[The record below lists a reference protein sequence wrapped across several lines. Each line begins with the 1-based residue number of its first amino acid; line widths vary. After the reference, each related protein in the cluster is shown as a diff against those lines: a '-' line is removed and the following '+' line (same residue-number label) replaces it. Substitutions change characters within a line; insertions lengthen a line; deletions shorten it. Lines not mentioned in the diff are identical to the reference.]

1 MVAELGF
8 YRGRRRRAGESSHR
22 RSPPAALGA
31 SSLPVPRPT
40 RGSRGSGSRVT
51 TPIPGPPGQGHDA
64 EDGESDFSIALLDSA
79 GADALPPGVDLSV
92 FDMGVNAGIWR
103 SARLL
108 QQALGFTGEEV
119 DGSIGPETLAA
130 ADRFDARNLVNNLAD
145 RQTAY
150 YRSLANFPIFG
161 TGWLR
166 RTAARRDAALAMIQS
181 ETTVA
186 A

>member
-1 MVAELGF
+1 MADRYDICVAFTLREEGGYVDDPADPGGATNMGITLATYREWSDDPHLGDIQVKDMALKTARAI
-8 YRGRRRRAGESSHR
+8 YR
-22 RSPPAALGA
+22 
-31 SSLPVPRPT
+31 
-40 RGSRGSGSRVT
+40 SRYWNPLR
-51 TPIPGPPGQGHDA
+51 
-64 EDGESDFSIALLDSA
+64 
-79 GADALPPGVDLSV
+79 ADALPPGVDLSV

-130 ADRFDARNLVNNLAD
+130 ADRFDARTLVINLVD

-150 YRSLANFPIFG
+150 YRSLVNFPIFG

-166 RTAARRDAALAMIQS
+166 RTQARRNAALAMIQS
-181 ETTVA
+181 ETTA
-186 A
+186 AA

>member
-1 MVAELGF
+1 MADRFEICVAFALRQEGGYTDDPADPGGATNMGITLAT
-8 YRGRRRRAGESSHR
+8 YREWSDDPH
-22 RSPPAALGA
+22 LGA
-31 SSLPVPRPT
+31 AQVRDMTLKTARAIY
-40 RGSRGSGSRVT
+40 R
-51 TPIPGPPGQGHDA
+51 
-64 EDGESDFSIALLDSA
+64 ALYWNRLR
-79 GADALPPGVDLSV
+79 ADALPPGVDLSV

-119 DGSIGPETLAA
+119 DGLIGPETLAA
-130 ADRFDARNLVNNLAD
+130 ANRFDARNLVNNLAN

-166 RTAARRDAALAMIQS
+166 RTVARRDTALAMIQS